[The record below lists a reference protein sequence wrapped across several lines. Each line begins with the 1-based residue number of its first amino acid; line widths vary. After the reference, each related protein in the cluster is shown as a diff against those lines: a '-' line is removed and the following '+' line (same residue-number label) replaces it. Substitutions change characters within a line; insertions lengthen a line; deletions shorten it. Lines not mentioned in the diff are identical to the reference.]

1 VVFLH
6 SKRASRRPT
15 LLVGLIALSLFVG
28 GPQMGSLDADGDG
41 IPEIPVALATTNTV
55 GLTTFKCEAA
65 LRQPIRDIANAVAI
79 LTQTH
84 ASDPEEYMIPFTAGR
99 SALPFFCLL
108 RC

>member
-6 SKRASRRPT
+6 SKRVSRRPT

-28 GPQMGSLDADGDG
+28 GPQLGWVDADGDG
-41 IPEIPVALATTNTV
+41 IPEIPIALATTNTV
-55 GLTTFKCEAA
+55 RLTTLTCA
-65 LRQPIRDIANAVAI
+65 LRHPIRAIVNPAAI
-79 LTQTH
+79 LTQSQ
-84 ASDPEEYMIPFTAGR
+84 AFDPEEYMIPFTAGR